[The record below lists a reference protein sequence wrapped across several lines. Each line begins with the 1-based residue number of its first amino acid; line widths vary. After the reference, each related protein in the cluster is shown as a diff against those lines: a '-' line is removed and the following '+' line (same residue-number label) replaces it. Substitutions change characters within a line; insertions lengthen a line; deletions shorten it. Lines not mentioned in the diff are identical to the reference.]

1 MSYFLSKEESD
12 FYEDEGYLV
21 RENQFSI
28 NEVNSLMQS
37 LESSVNKAQQKALSE
52 KTNYLDKKKFVDV
65 DYMTLQ
71 YEPQSK
77 DNILKVIEPAHFL
90 DKELYSLTQDTRIT
104 DPVRSILEEDEISLW
119 TDKLNLKRL

>member
-1 MSYFLSKEESD
+1 MSYFLSKEESN

-28 NEVNSLMQS
+28 NEVNFLRHAF
-37 LESSVNKAQQKALSE
+37 ERAVNKAQEKASGG
-52 KTNYLDKKKFVDV
+52 KVYYLDKKKFVDV

-71 YEPQSK
+71 YEPQPE

-90 DKELYSLTQDTRIT
+90 DKELYSGW
-104 DPVRSILEEDEISLW
+104 VVKYVLE
-119 TDKLNLKRL
+119 